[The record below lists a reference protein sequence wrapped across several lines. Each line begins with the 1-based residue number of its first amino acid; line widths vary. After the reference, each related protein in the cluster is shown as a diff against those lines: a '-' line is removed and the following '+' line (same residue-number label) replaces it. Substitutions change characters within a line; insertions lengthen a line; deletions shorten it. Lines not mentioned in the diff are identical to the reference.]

1 MWIMDSGRKEIDKD
15 DRQYTIKGAFDMN
28 TTNNTFEIYG
38 NDGYDE
44 CISTITIK
52 FYNGIY
58 YGLIDEDK
66 IDIRESGKEYRE
78 NPAKIMTDYET
89 LGLTKVITG
98 VTKTSANYTMPNNKY
113 FIFALPTRLA
123 KKDGK
128 LNFLFT
134 IDNIDDFKSKNG
146 EALYLTDGTYDNEND
161 IDPFLGNLKKLDK
174 YRMEEFA
181 ETDFTNK
188 FGYTEKYTIFKTNG
202 FFVNIKE
209 ELSFDC
215 YVS

>member
-1 MWIMDSGRKEIDKD
+1 M
-15 DRQYTIKGAFDMN
+15 
-28 TTNNTFEIYG
+28 
-38 NDGYDE
+38 
-44 CISTITIK
+44 
-52 FYNGIY
+52 
-58 YGLIDEDK
+58 
-66 IDIRESGKEYRE
+66 
-78 NPAKIMTDYET
+78 
-89 LGLTKVITG
+89 
-98 VTKTSANYTMPNNKY
+98 
-113 FIFALPTRLA
+113 
-123 KKDGK
+123 
-128 LNFLFT
+128 FT

-209 ELSFDC
+209 ELSFDF
-215 YVS
+215 YVSQNKNIILNFKGGNKYEYKN